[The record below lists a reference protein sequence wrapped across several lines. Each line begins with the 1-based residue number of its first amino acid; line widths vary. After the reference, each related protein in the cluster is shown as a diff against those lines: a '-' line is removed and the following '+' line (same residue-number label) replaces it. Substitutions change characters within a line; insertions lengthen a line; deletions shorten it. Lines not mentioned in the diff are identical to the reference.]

1 MHKPVLVVDDEP
13 EMRLALR
20 EALVRMGYAC
30 TSAPNPEEALSME
43 SLEEF
48 SLVITDMKMPKMDG
62 LTFIKNLRTLSPGM
76 PVIVITGYG
85 TVENAVTAMKEG
97 AVDYLMKPFSYTAL
111 KKVME
116 KVVSAK
122 NDPGM
127 IYSSSLMK
135 DLVERALRAAGSD
148 ITVLISGE
156 SGTGKELLAR
166 FLHAASSRKKGPFIA
181 VNCAAIPDSLLESEL
196 FGHEKGAFTG
206 AMERR
211 TGRFEMANGGSILLD
226 EISEMPMPLQ
236 VKLLRVIQEREVD
249 RVGGDTSVPVDIRIL
264 ATTNRNLQREVEE
277 GRFRED
283 LFYRLN
289 VLPLELP
296 PLRERPEDI
305 ELLARHFV
313 SKHSGG
319 RDLKLGHAALE
330 KLRGHLWK
338 GNIRE
343 LENVIQRACLLSD
356 EEIGLDHFG
365 IQAQQTQSVNN
376 VTVGSVKDLEKQ
388 LIMKTLDETGGNK
401 SRAARILGIS
411 VRTLRNKLKQY
422 GQGLPE
428 GEIFSY
434 PTSGRVA

>member
-20 EALVRMGYAC
+20 EALVRMGYVC
-30 TSAPNPEEALSME
+30 TSAPHPEEALSME
-43 SLEEF
+43 SLDKF

-62 LTFIKNLRTLSPGM
+62 LTFIKKLRKRVPGM
-76 PVIVITGYG
+76 PVVVITGYG

-111 KKVME
+111 KKVLE
-116 KVVSAK
+116 KMASAK
-122 NDPGM
+122 DEPGM
-127 IYSSSLMK
+127 IYSSLEMK
-135 DLVERALRAAGSD
+135 NLVERALRAAGSD

-166 FLHAASSRKKGPFIA
+166 FLHASSARSKGPFVA
-181 VNCAAIPDSLLESEL
+181 VNCAAIPDNLLESEL
-196 FGHEKGAFTG
+196 FGHEKGAFTN
-206 AMERR
+206 AVERR

-305 ELLARHFV
+305 ELLAGHFL
-313 SKHSGG
+313 SKYSGG
-319 RDLKLGHAALE
+319 RNLKLSSAALE
-330 KLRGHLWK
+330 KLKGHIWK

-356 EEIGLDHFG
+356 DEIGPDHLG
-365 IQAQQTQSVNN
+365 LQTQLSPGVNSM
-376 VTVGSVKDLEKQ
+376 TAGSVKDVEKQ
-388 LIMKTLDETGGNK
+388 LIMKTLNETGGNK
-401 SRAARILGIS
+401 SRAARTLGIS

-422 GQGLPE
+422 GQGLP
-428 GEIFSY
+428 GEEKFSY
-434 PTSGRVA
+434 SAAGRVL

>member
-20 EALVRMGYAC
+20 EALVRMGYTC
-30 TSAPNPEEALSME
+30 TSASNPEEALSMK
-43 SLEEF
+43 SLEDF

-62 LTFIKNLRTLSPGM
+62 LTFIKNLRTRTPGM

-97 AVDYLMKPFSYTAL
+97 AVDYLMKPFSYTTL
-111 KKVME
+111 KKVIL
-116 KVVSAK
+116 KVASPK
-122 NDPGM
+122 SDPGM
-127 IYSSSLMK
+127 IYSSSVMK
-135 DLVERALRAAGSD
+135 DLVARVLRAAGSE

-166 FLHAASSRKKGPFIA
+166 FLHAASPRKKGPFIA
-181 VNCAAIPDSLLESEL
+181 VNCAAIPDNLLESEL
-196 FGHEKGAFTG
+196 FGHERGAFTG
-206 AMERR
+206 AVERR

-226 EISEMPMPLQ
+226 EISEMPMSLQ

-305 ELLARHFV
+305 ELLAWSFV
-313 SKHSGG
+313 AKYSGG
-319 RDLKLGHAALE
+319 RELKLSRAALG
-330 KLRGHLWK
+330 KLREQIWK

-356 EEIGLDHFG
+356 GEIRPDHFG
-365 IQAQQTQSVNN
+365 LQPKKAQAVNN
-376 VTVGSVKDLEKQ
+376 VTVGSVKDIEKQ

-401 SRAARILGIS
+401 SRAAKTLGIS

-428 GEIFSY
+428 GEKFSCQ
-434 PTSGRVA
+434 AADKIA

>member
-1 MHKPVLVVDDEP
+1 MHKPVLIVDDEP
-13 EMRLALR
+13 EMRLAWR
-20 EALVRMGYAC
+20 EALVRMGYTC
-30 TSAPNPEEALSME
+30 TSASNPEEALSME
-43 SLEEF
+43 SLDEF

-62 LTFIKNLRTLSPGM
+62 LTFIKNLRTRTPGM

-111 KKVME
+111 KKVVE
-116 KVVSAK
+116 KVASAR
-122 NDPGM
+122 NQPGM
-127 IYSSSLMK
+127 IYCSSVMK
-135 DLVERALRAAGSD
+135 DLVEHALRAAGSE
-148 ITVLISGE
+148 ITVLIAGE

-166 FLHAASSRKKGPFIA
+166 FIHAASPREKGPFIA
-181 VNCAAIPDSLLESEL
+181 VNCAAIPDNLLESEL

-206 AMERR
+206 AVEQR
-211 TGRFEMANGGSILLD
+211 TGRFEMASGGSMLLD
-226 EISEMPMPLQ
+226 EISEMPLSLQ

-249 RVGGDTSVPVDIRIL
+249 RVGGTAPVPVDIRIL

-296 PLRERPEDI
+296 PLRERPDDI
-305 ELLARHFV
+305 ELLAGHFV
-313 SKHSGG
+313 SKYSGG
-319 RDLKLGHAALE
+319 RDLILSRAALE
-330 KLRGHLWK
+330 KLKGHLWK

-343 LENVIQRACLLSD
+343 LENVIQRACLMAD
-356 EEIGLDHFG
+356 AEIGPNHFG
-365 IQAQQTQSVNN
+365 LQAQNVNN
-376 VTVGSVKDLEKQ
+376 VTAGSVKDIEKQ

-401 SRAARILGIS
+401 SQAARILGIS

-422 GQGLPE
+422 GQSLPE
-428 GEIFSY
+428 GENFSY
-434 PTSGRVA
+434 PVGSSAA